1 MVVFEQVVVYMSK
14 ACSVSVQPWGTCMM
28 MYWVLDCR
36 RTVTLVEELS
46 VPPPGSEPLHFA
58 NRYSRTLP
66 QQFAI
71 CLWRNRQAYW
81 CVGRA

>member
-1 MVVFEQVVVYMSK
+1 M
-14 ACSVSVQPWGTCMM
+14 
-28 MYWVLDCR
+28 
-36 RTVTLVEELS
+36 
-46 VPPPGSEPLHFA
+46 PPPGSEPLHFA

-81 CVGRA
+81 CVRPAGLPTTRLWSLICCRHVSDPWLMLLVERGAEVS

>member
-1 MVVFEQVVVYMSK
+1 
-14 ACSVSVQPWGTCMM
+14 
-28 MYWVLDCR
+28 
-36 RTVTLVEELS
+36 

-81 CVGRA
+81 CVVLPDDRFLYPECNTHGGLLPSWHVLDHGL